1 MLAGRLDHAAKL
13 YTRAHLEAGPP
24 PYAHHAGVNALANL
38 ALVTAYRGHLDL
50 ARTWLT
56 ALDDSAAGPQ
66 WIEHLTTVGA
76 KIARALVA
84 IEEADPDEA
93 RYHLDAIG
101 PPTQSLE
108 LWPFIAY
115 AHSSHAALFDDPHAA
130 LTHLDKARTR
140 HGALEPDPTTLAGQ
154 LVLRSEA
161 KLLLKAAEGNRLL
174 QLVDTYPDVAS
185 LRQHAAWAHL
195 LAGHPHEAIRA
206 TAQALHQLHIPVP
219 DMMGMHLVMAVAH
232 LRTGNKHHAAT
243 AFRKAVRLR
252 TSDNHVKPFLAAE
265 PDDLNHLAQLA
276 DVPNP
281 LLNRRLQRV
290 NIPRGV
296 EVVRLSPRERAV
308 LTALAAGN
316 TAEQA
321 ATHFGVSPATV
332 RTQIRS
338 IYRKLGVSRRA
349 AALAR
354 AQQLGLL
361 NDTTD

>member
-1 MLAGRLDHAAKL
+1 MR
-13 YTRAHLEAGPP
+13 R
-24 PYAHHAGVNALANL
+24 
-38 ALVTAYRGHLDL
+38 
-50 ARTWLT
+50 
-56 ALDDSAAGPQ
+56 
-66 WIEHLTTVGA
+66 
-76 KIARALVA
+76 
-84 IEEADPDEA
+84 
-93 RYHLDAIG
+93 
-101 PPTQSLE
+101 
-108 LWPFIAY
+108 
-115 AHSSHAALFDDPHAA
+115 LFDDPHAA
-130 LTHLDKARTR
+130 LAHLDEARTR

-195 LAGHPHEAIRA
+195 LAGHPHEAIRT

-252 TSDNHVKPFLAAE
+252 TSDDHVKPFLAAD
-265 PDDLNHLAQLA
+265 PDDLNHLAELA

-281 LLNRRLQRV
+281 LLNRQLRRV
-290 NIPRGV
+290 NVPRGV
-296 EVVRLSPRERAV
+296 EVVRLTPRETAV
-308 LTALAAGN
+308 LTALAAGD
-316 TAEQA
+316 TAERA
-321 ATHFGVSPATV
+321 ATQFGVSPATV

-354 AQQLGLL
+354 AEELGLL
-361 NDTTD
+361 NDATD